1 MDNGQ
6 AGPGNSVDQ
15 EPFSRG
21 SLDAG
26 VCFGEVNL
34 DIHNLQCATSPQ
46 GQFANRHVAFHIA
59 PGLNFEMHP

>member
-34 DIHNLQCATSPQ
+34 DIYIICSVQPLPKASLL
-46 GQFANRHVAFHIA
+46 ID
-59 PGLNFEMHP
+59 M